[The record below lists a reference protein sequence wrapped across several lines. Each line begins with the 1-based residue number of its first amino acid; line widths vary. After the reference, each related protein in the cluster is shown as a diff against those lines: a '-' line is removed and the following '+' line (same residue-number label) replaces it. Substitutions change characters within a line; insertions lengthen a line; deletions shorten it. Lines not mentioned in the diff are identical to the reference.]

1 MKTKLLLCFGLITPM
16 VFWLTTF
23 ICGSMIRGYDH
34 LIWLVSELGVKG
46 SKTQY
51 IFTVGLLLSAV
62 LNIVFVI
69 GLWKYCIKN
78 RLSRIPVLFL
88 SMYSFIAGPAI
99 FPMPLPQHNIAGLPF
114 ILIILSPVTALL
126 LWRKNT
132 KINTIALVSLAFVG
146 LGFLTLFPDILHDY
160 MGMKQR
166 FLYIG
171 WTIWSVGLSYVCRKS
186 QSEPVISM

>member
-78 RLSRIPVLFL
+78 P
-88 SMYSFIAGPAI
+88 
-99 FPMPLPQHNIAGLPF
+99 
-114 ILIILSPVTALL
+114 
-126 LWRKNT
+126 
-132 KINTIALVSLAFVG
+132 
-146 LGFLTLFPDILHDY
+146 
-160 MGMKQR
+160 
-166 FLYIG
+166 
-171 WTIWSVGLSYVCRKS
+171 
-186 QSEPVISM
+186 